1 MIPLTGPNSE
11 ILFLVRTDFSDDDA
25 WHRVDEVAGRE
36 GTGVV
41 TVNDP
46 ANRHLDAATLASEL
60 PTFSQGVLLAD
71 HVTMSTSEQLVLV
84 CPTRYDEDEDEVAPF
99 RAPAA
104 LLTYVVSPIVLGSKN
119 WSEVSGLV
127 NQDGV
132 FSLDRPRP

>member
-1 MIPLTGPNSE
+1 MIPPTSPNSE

-36 GTGVV
+36 GPGVE

-46 ANRHLDAATLASEL
+46 ANRDLDAATLSSEL
-60 PTFSQGVLLAD
+60 PTVARGVLLAD
-71 HVTMSTSEQLVLV
+71 HVTMTTTDQLVMV
-84 CPTRYDEDEDEVAPF
+84 YPTGTEASPPF

-104 LLTYVVSPIVLGSKN
+104 LLTYVVSPIVLGVMN
-119 WSEVSGLV
+119 WSETSGLV

-132 FSLDRPRP
+132 FSMDHPRP